1 MSAAGIST
9 PVRML
14 RCGKTAQSA
23 IAAMSHLA
31 ENYDGGK
38 TRLSSEDVARNRQLP
53 QPLVAKVLTIL
64 STASLVNGT
73 RGPGG
78 GYWLARAPGKI
89 TLADIT
95 ARFEKEFDG
104 MLCPFGPGWCGSG
117 DPCPLHDQL
126 VSLNREW
133 DEFLHRTT
141 LDVFAKNPG
150 ARRE

>member
-1 MSAAGIST
+1 MSATGIST

-23 IAAMSHLA
+23 ISAMSLLA
-31 ENYDGGK
+31 ERYDGGQ
-38 TRLSSEDVARNRQLP
+38 TRLSSEDVAKNRHLSQA
-53 QPLVAKVLTIL
+53 LVAKVLSIV
-64 STASLVNGT
+64 STAGLVSGT

-78 GYWLARAPGKI
+78 GYWLARPPNKI

-117 DPCPLHDQL
+117 EPCPLHDQL
-126 VSLNREW
+126 VALNHEW

-141 LDVFAKNPG
+141 LDVFAKNTG
-150 ARRE
+150 TRRE